1 MAAPERRIKEML
13 RGLISAGLGKVDS
26 CTDLNS
32 FEKPSDG
39 FREGEHSH
47 VVHLHDDSAA
57 ITAVMW
63 IRLHI
68 TRFEEYAFS
77 SSHM

>member
-1 MAAPERRIKEML
+1 MAAPKRRIKAML

-32 FEKPSDG
+32 FEKPSDSFG
-39 FREGEHSH
+39 EGEHSH

-77 SSHM
+77 SSHI